1 MISVS
6 NKNQNKKYTLFLV
19 NDVVKKAD
27 SVLDKN
33 YKISIFIFVGVVA
46 LVCTCLCEC
55 DNELKTASSFLKIH
69 FLRKLEVLYFFLEK
83 KNKKT
88 KQLNLQLLDFLNIF
102 FLFKD

>member
-55 DNELKTASSFLKIH
+55 DNELKTASSFLKRFI
-69 FLRKLEVLYFFLEK
+69 
-83 KNKKT
+83 
-88 KQLNLQLLDFLNIF
+88 IF
-102 FLFKD
+102 